1 MIKVLRGM
9 FGIIINVV
17 IYVAVILV
25 IYKAGVFA
33 YDFSYQVCGDPVM
46 SEYSTDPIII
56 TVEQGDGVK
65 AVAKDL
71 KEQGLI
77 KYENAFILHTKLS
90 KYNGMIMPGTYEL
103 SKAMSVEEILS
114 AIATPSAGESETST
128 GESGDTEY
136 LGPDKG
142 EGVPSRDN

>member
-33 YDFSYQVCGDPVM
+33 YDFSYQVFGDPVM